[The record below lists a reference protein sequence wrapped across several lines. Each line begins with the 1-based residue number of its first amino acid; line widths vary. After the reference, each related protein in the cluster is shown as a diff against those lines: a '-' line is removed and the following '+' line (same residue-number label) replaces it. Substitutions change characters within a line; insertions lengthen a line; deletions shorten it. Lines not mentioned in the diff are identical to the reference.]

1 MNKHY
6 IIECKVRCT
15 NLNIEK
21 IRQEHIKNGYT
32 RVNAIAKACQDII
45 LKEISESPYFKN
57 VTIKGGVVMH
67 SISNDKRRATRD
79 IDLDFIKYSL
89 EDDSILRFINK
100 LNDNND
106 GITITIEGKPESLHH
121 QDYDGKR
128 VNVILNDSYN
138 NTMKSKLDIGVHKN
152 FDLEQEEY
160 CFDLS
165 AINTTV
171 TLFINSSEQIFI
183 EKLKS
188 LLKFGALS
196 TRFKDIFD
204 FYYLINNTNIDKE
217 KFNRYIKDIIFDDDS
232 IPLNNIDEVIVKMK
246 NLFSD
251 KIFVANL
258 KDARNNWLDIPV
270 NKVLENI
277 LQFLESVAAEVSM

>member
-1 MNKHY
+1 
-6 IIECKVRCT
+6 
-15 NLNIEK
+15 
-21 IRQEHIKNGYT
+21 
-32 RVNAIAKACQDII
+32 
-45 LKEISESPYFKN
+45 
-57 VTIKGGVVMH
+57 MH
-67 SISNDKRRATRD
+67 SISNDLRRATRD

-106 GITITIEGKPESLHH
+106 GITITIDGKIEPLHH

-128 VNVILNDSYN
+128 VNVVLNDSYN
-138 NTMKSKLDIGVHKN
+138 NTMKSKLDIGVYKN
-152 FDLEQEEY
+152 FNLEQEEY
-160 CFDLS
+160 CFDLN
-165 AINTTV
+165 AINTTA
-171 TLFINSSEQIFI
+171 TLFINSSEQIFV

-188 LLKFGALS
+188 LLKFAALS

-232 IPLNNIDEVIVKMK
+232 MPINNIDEVIVKMK
-246 NLFSD
+246 NLFSN
-251 KIFVANL
+251 KIFIANL

-277 LQFLESVAAEVSM
+277 LKFLKKIETEVASI

>member
-21 IRQEHIKNGYT
+21 IRQEYIKNGYT

-138 NTMKSKLDIGVHKN
+138 NTMKSKLDIKIY
-152 FDLEQEEY
+152 L
-160 CFDLS
+160 
-165 AINTTV
+165 T
-171 TLFINSSEQIFI
+171 FII
-183 EKLKS
+183 
-188 LLKFGALS
+188 
-196 TRFKDIFD
+196 
-204 FYYLINNTNIDKE
+204 
-217 KFNRYIKDIIFDDDS
+217 
-232 IPLNNIDEVIVKMK
+232 
-246 NLFSD
+246 
-251 KIFVANL
+251 
-258 KDARNNWLDIPV
+258 
-270 NKVLENI
+270 
-277 LQFLESVAAEVSM
+277 

>member
-1 MNKHY
+1 MKD
-6 IIECKVRCT
+6 
-15 NLNIEK
+15 
-21 IRQEHIKNGYT
+21 GYT

-100 LNDNND
+100 LNDNKD
-106 GITITIEGKPESLHH
+106 GITITIDGKPEPLHH

-160 CFDLS
+160 CFDLN
-165 AINTTV
+165 AINTTA
-171 TLFINSSEQIFI
+171 TLFINSSEQIFV

-188 LLKFGALS
+188 LLKFGVLS

-217 KFNRYIKDIIFDDDS
+217 KFNRYIKNIIFNDGTMLENNMDDV
-232 IPLNNIDEVIVKMK
+232 NNKMK
-246 NLFSD
+246 TLFSD
-251 KIFVANL
+251 RIFIANL
-258 KDARNNWLDIPV
+258 KDARNNWLGIPV
-270 NKVLENI
+270 DDVLENI
-277 LQFLESVAAEVSM
+277 LAFLGNVATEVANV

>member
-1 MNKHY
+1 
-6 IIECKVRCT
+6 
-15 NLNIEK
+15 
-21 IRQEHIKNGYT
+21 
-32 RVNAIAKACQDII
+32 
-45 LKEISESPYFKN
+45 
-57 VTIKGGVVMH
+57 MH
-67 SISNDKRRATRD
+67 SISNDLRRATRD

-106 GITITIEGKPESLHH
+106 GITITIDGKIEPLHH

-128 VNVILNDSYN
+128 VNVVLNDSYN

-152 FDLEQEEY
+152 FNLEQEEY
-160 CFDLS
+160 CFDLN
-165 AINTTV
+165 AINTTA
-171 TLFINSSEQIFI
+171 TLFINSSEQIFV

-188 LLKFGALS
+188 LLKFAALS

-232 IPLNNIDEVIVKMK
+232 MPINNIDEVIVKMK
-246 NLFSD
+246 NLFSN
-251 KIFVANL
+251 KIFIANL

-277 LQFLESVAAEVSM
+277 LKFLKKIETEVASI

>member
-1 MNKHY
+1 M
-6 IIECKVRCT
+6 
-15 NLNIEK
+15 
-21 IRQEHIKNGYT
+21 KNGYT

-100 LNDNND
+100 LNDNKD
-106 GITITIEGKPESLHH
+106 GITITIDGKPEPLHH

-160 CFDLS
+160 CFDLN
-165 AINTTV
+165 AINTTA
-171 TLFINSSEQIFI
+171 TLFINSSEQIFV

-188 LLKFGALS
+188 LLKFGVLS

-217 KFNRYIKDIIFDDDS
+217 KFNRYIKNIIFNDGTMLENNMDDV
-232 IPLNNIDEVIVKMK
+232 NNKMK
-246 NLFSD
+246 TLFSD
-251 KIFVANL
+251 RIFIANL

-270 NKVLENI
+270 DDVLENI
-277 LQFLESVAAEVSM
+277 LAFLENVATEVANV